1 MLNVVSY
8 SRVFGFSLQFD
19 FPKTIYI
26 IYTENLFFLGLCFRI
41 SIILMIVD
49 EKIDIIFWILKKN

>member
-26 IYTENLFFLGLCFRI
+26 IYTEDLFFLGLCFRI
-41 SIILMIVD
+41 SIID